1 MLDKKYIGFLKELK
15 SLKSNAENLLK
26 DGALEGFENRKCH
39 ESIAYL
45 KKEIEDA
52 IYDMELLSK
61 TTLEG
66 KLVLNSQ
73 GRFNL
78 DTAQELYFTCGS
90 PLEMCVDGE
99 WYRGRVESDGKD
111 YYFYNYERENMPL
124 EEGMKARIRVDKG

>member
-1 MLDKKYIGFLKELK
+1 MLDKKYIGFLKDLK

-26 DGALEGFENRKCH
+26 GDAGDNFEDRKCH
-39 ESIAYL
+39 ESIGYL

-52 IYDMELLSK
+52 IHDMELLSK
-61 TTLEG
+61 TTLDG

-90 PLEMCVDGE
+90 PLEMFIDNE

-111 YYFYNYERENMPL
+111 YYFYNYEGENIPL
-124 EEGMKARIRVDKG
+124 NEGMKARIRVDRG

>member
-1 MLDKKYIGFLKELK
+1 MDKKYIDFLKELK
-15 SLKSNAENLLK
+15 NLKLSADNLLK
-26 DGALEGFENRKCH
+26 DDIVDSFENEK
-39 ESIAYL
+39 AYKSVGYI

-61 TTLEG
+61 ITIEG
-66 KLVLNSQ
+66 TLVLNSQ

-90 PLEMCVDGE
+90 PVEVFIDNE
-99 WYRGRVESDGKD
+99 WYRGRVEHIDGS
-111 YYFYNYERENMPL
+111 YYFYNYEAENVPL

>member
-15 SLKSNAENLLK
+15 SLKSNASDLLK
-26 DGALEGFENRKCH
+26 GDSGEEFENRKCH
-39 ESIAYL
+39 QIIGYL
-45 KKEIEDA
+45 KEEIENSLHE
-52 IYDMELLSK
+52 MELLSK

-90 PLEMCVDGE
+90 PIELFIDGE
-99 WYRGRVESDGKD
+99 WYRGRVESDGDD
-111 YYFYNYERENMPL
+111 YYFYNYESENQAL
-124 EEGMKARIRVDKG
+124 EEGMKARIRVDRG